1 MVLGEL
7 NVVASSSRGG
17 AVRVVVGRGVV
28 EVGSAVME
36 VGSEFCRFVAKP
48 EEEKG
53 VIVLSVYG
61 LFCEIER
68 GERVREKE
76 RWKEGGIR
84 KRREWNEVR

>member
-53 VIVLSVYG
+53 VCRSRWSFWAVSGRVVAIVVSLTLLMVA
-61 LFCEIER
+61 
-68 GERVREKE
+68 V
-76 RWKEGGIR
+76 
-84 KRREWNEVR
+84 